1 MEKIVVVDG
10 HNLLFRMYY
19 GIPASILNR
28 EGREIKGLVGFLG
41 SLKKL
46 AEQFDPCALAVVFD
60 SETSWAGNLAIDSHY
75 KANRRDYAD
84 VPEGENPFAQLPL
97 IKKALDYLDIPHR
110 EAEGVEADDFIA
122 YLVAR
127 EGAAGRACT
136 VVSTDSDF
144 IQLVDGRTTLYVP
157 RGKNSVLFDCRRV
170 RERFQIAPGEY
181 VLYKALVGDKSDNI
195 EGVRGIGPKTA
206 AAILHS
212 GGIAPYIA
220 AQPASK
226 TAGILR
232 ENRDKIARNERLI
245 ALDRTLDTGA
255 LVPRRPSPAL
265 RERKTYEVIAA
276 IGER

>member
-19 GIPASILNR
+19 GIPASILNGK
-28 EGREIKGLVGFLG
+28 GREIKGLVGFLG

-46 AEQFDPCALAVVFD
+46 AGQFDPCALAVVFD
-60 SETSWAGNLAIDSHY
+60 SETSWAGNLAIDSRY
-75 KANRRDYAD
+75 KANRRDYTE
-84 VPEGENPFAQLPL
+84 VPEGENPLAQLPL
-97 IKKALDYLDIPHR
+97 IKKALDYLGIPHR

-122 YLVAR
+122 SLVAR
-127 EGAAGRACT
+127 EGAAGRGCT
-136 VVSTDSDF
+136 IVSTDSDF
-144 IQLVDGRTTLYVP
+144 IQLVDERTALYLP
-157 RGKNSVLFDCRRV
+157 RGKNSLLFDRRRV
-170 RERFQIAPGEY
+170 RERFQIEPEEY
-181 VLYKALVGDKSDNI
+181 VLYKALVGDRSDNI

-220 AQPASK
+220 AHPASK
-226 TAGILR
+226 TAGTLR
-232 ENRDKIARNERLI
+232 ENRARIDQNQRLI

-255 LVPRRPSPAL
+255 LTPRRPSAAL
-265 RERKTYEVIAA
+265 HECKTYEIIAA

>member
-122 YLVAR
+122 SLVAR

-195 EGVRGIGPKTA
+195 EGVRGI
-206 AAILHS
+206 
-212 GGIAPYIA
+212 APYIA